1 MTQIVTE
8 LKDLSLAH
16 FISSAHLPQ
25 QWPEDIGVEVAFA
38 GPSDVGTSSAINA
51 ITGQSRLARTSKTPG
66 RTQQIVFFGIDDLR
80 RIVDLPGYGYAKVPK
95 ELQRHWGKMVRL
107 YLESRRSLKALIL
120 PIDIRRGVTN
130 LDQQLLDWCNER
142 KLSVHILLT
151 KSDKLSRSNGK
162 RALFD
167 IDNEIKSKLV
177 TVQLF
182 SVTRKVGIV
191 EARIRLLA
199 WLKEPPSTMS
209 IRPILTNS
217 NVNSEGNE

>member
-38 GPSDVGTSSAINA
+38 GRSNVGKSSAINA

-66 RTQQIVFFGIDDLR
+66 RTQQIVFFGIDDLI

-191 EARIRLLA
+191 DARIRLLA

>member
-1 MTQIVTE
+1 MIQIVTE
-8 LKDLSLAH
+8 FKDLGLAH
-16 FISSAHLPQ
+16 FVSSAHLPQ
-25 QWPEDIGVEVAFA
+25 QWPEDAGVEVAFA
-38 GPSDVGTSSAINA
+38 GRSNVGKSSAINA

-66 RTQQIVFFGIDDLR
+66 RTQQIVFFGIDELR

-191 EARIRLLA
+191 DARIRLLA

>member
-1 MTQIVTE
+1 MIQIVTE
-8 LKDLSLAH
+8 LKHLSLAH
-16 FISSAHLPQ
+16 FVTSAPLPQ
-25 QWPEDIGVEVAFA
+25 QWPKDIGVEVAFA
-38 GPSDVGTSSAINA
+38 GRSNVGKSSAINA

-95 ELQRHWGKMVRL
+95 ELQRHWGKMIRL

-130 LDQQLLDWCNER
+130 LDRQLLDWCNER

-162 RALFD
+162 KALFD
-167 IDNEIKSKLV
+167 IDNEIKSKLI

-191 EARIRLLA
+191 DARIRLLA
-199 WLKEPPSTMS
+199 WLKEPPSTVS

-217 NVNSEGNE
+217 NIDSKGNQ

>member
-1 MTQIVTE
+1 MVTE

-38 GPSDVGTSSAINA
+38 GRSNVGKSSAINA

-191 EARIRLLA
+191 DARIRLLA

>member
-1 MTQIVTE
+1 VTQIVTE

-38 GPSDVGTSSAINA
+38 GRSNVGKSSAINA

-191 EARIRLLA
+191 DARIRLLA